1 MIKSMMME
9 MWFSRSSQKSSQSH
23 PKVVPESLQSPITKN
38 TNPITDPITDSLSF
52 CDWSIPCRVASL
64 LFAVYSCKENLLMSH
79 DRITYPSAQ
88 VNAFELKRD
97 SYLWLISDLMRGSTI
112 REHCTP
118 KCLHL
123 LYKLMRSA
131 SCVVKMLGCALKCV
145 RTCQHSQQGSVRYRV

>member
-9 MWFSRSSQKSSQSH
+9 MWFSRSSQKSSQGH

-38 TNPITDPITDSLSF
+38 TNPITDSLSF

-112 REHCTP
+112 REHCTL

-145 RTCQHSQQGSVRYRV
+145 RTWQHSQQGNVRYRV

>member
-1 MIKSMMME
+1 MVL
-9 MWFSRSSQKSSQSH
+9 
-23 PKVVPESLQSPITKN
+23 KVVPKSSRSHHKVVPKSLQSPITKN
-38 TNPITDPITDSLSF
+38 TNPITDSLSF

-88 VNAFELKRD
+88 VNALELKRD

-112 REHCTP
+112 REHCTL

-145 RTCQHSQQGSVRYRV
+145 RTCQHSQQGNVRYRV

>member
-9 MWFSRSSQKSSQSH
+9 MWFSRSSQSH

-38 TNPITDPITDSLSF
+38 TNPITDSLSF

-112 REHCTP
+112 REHCTL

-145 RTCQHSQQGSVRYRV
+145 RSCHHSQQGNVRYRV

>member
-9 MWFSRSSQKSSQSH
+9 MWFSKSSQNR
-23 PKVVPESLQSPITKN
+23 PKVITKSLQSPITKN
-38 TNPITDPITDSLSF
+38 TNPIADPITDSPSF

-88 VNAFELKRD
+88 VDAFELKRD

-112 REHCTP
+112 REQCTL
-118 KCLHL
+118 KCLHP

-145 RTCQHSQQGSVRYRV
+145 RTCQHSQQGNVRHRV

>member
-9 MWFSRSSQKSSQSH
+9 MWFSKSSQNR
-23 PKVVPESLQSPITKN
+23 PKVIPESLQSPITKN
-38 TNPITDPITDSLSF
+38 TNPITDSLSF

-88 VNAFELKRD
+88 VNAFEVKRD

-112 REHCTP
+112 REHYTL

-123 LYKLMRSA
+123 LCKLMRSA

-145 RTCQHSQQGSVRYRV
+145 RTCQHSQGNVRCSV

>member
-9 MWFSRSSQKSSQSH
+9 MWFSRSSQKSFQSH

-38 TNPITDPITDSLSF
+38 TNPITDSPSL

-88 VNAFELKRD
+88 VNAFEVKRD

-112 REHCTP
+112 REHCTL

-145 RTCQHSQQGSVRYRV
+145 RTCQHSQQGNVRYRV

>member
-38 TNPITDPITDSLSF
+38 TNPITDSLSF

-64 LFAVYSCKENLLMSH
+64 LFVVHSCKENLLMSH

-88 VNAFELKRD
+88 VDAFELKRD
-97 SYLWLISDLMRGSTI
+97 SYLWLISDLMRGITI
-112 REHCTP
+112 REHCTL

-145 RTCQHSQQGSVRYRV
+145 RTCQHSQQGNVRYRV

>member
-1 MIKSMMME
+1 
-9 MWFSRSSQKSSQSH
+9 
-23 PKVVPESLQSPITKN
+23 
-38 TNPITDPITDSLSF
+38 
-52 CDWSIPCRVASL
+52 
-64 LFAVYSCKENLLMSH
+64 MSH

-112 REHCTP
+112 REHCTL

-145 RTCQHSQQGSVRYRV
+145 RTCQHSQQGNVRYRV

>member
-1 MIKSMMME
+1 MIKSMMMK
-9 MWFSRSSQKSSQSH
+9 MWFSRSSQKSFQSH
-23 PKVVPESLQSPITKN
+23 PQVVPESLQSPITKN
-38 TNPITDPITDSLSF
+38 TNPITDSLSF

-88 VNAFELKRD
+88 VNAFEVKRD

-112 REHCTP
+112 REHCTL

-145 RTCQHSQQGSVRYRV
+145 RTCQHSQQGNVRYRV

>member
-38 TNPITDPITDSLSF
+38 TNPITDSLSF

-64 LFAVYSCKENLLMSH
+64 LFVAHSCKENLLMSH

-112 REHCTP
+112 REHCTL

-145 RTCQHSQQGSVRYRV
+145 RTCQHSQQGNVRYRV

>member
-38 TNPITDPITDSLSF
+38 TNPITDSPSL

-112 REHCTP
+112 REHCTL

-145 RTCQHSQQGSVRYRV
+145 RTCQHSQQGSVRHRV